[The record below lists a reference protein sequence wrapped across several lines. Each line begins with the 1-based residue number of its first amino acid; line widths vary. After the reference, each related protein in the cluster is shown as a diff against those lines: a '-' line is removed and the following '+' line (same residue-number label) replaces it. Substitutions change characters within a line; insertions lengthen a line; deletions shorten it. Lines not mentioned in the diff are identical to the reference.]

1 MARRYQGVYLDG
13 AVAYRKGDPAPE
25 GYSAWHAW
33 ADVQHKAGLRQ
44 SRCGR
49 CGLYWFPQELNADA
63 TARAR
68 APVCRACAGKG
79 GG

>member
-1 MARRYQGVYLDG
+1 MARRYQGV
-13 AVAYRKGDPAPE
+13 YRKGDPAPE
-25 GYSAWHAW
+25 GDYRAWHAW
-33 ADVQHKAGLRQ
+33 ANVQHKAGLRQ

-49 CGLYWFPQELNADA
+49 CGLYWFPQELNAA
-63 TARAR
+63 TTARAR